1 MSTLPRLFLSLGALL
16 MLAGT
21 AQARP
26 AVQSPNF
33 KSKIAPALA
42 RALNHT
48 QGLKQYKSEYY
59 TTDYRASANNFL
71 RPRKLLRAPKY
82 DKAGMKAF
90 IFGVRAVTPH
100 TKTYKQPYS
109 RTSDVMATA
118 VRRIVGVALVDR
130 KGNVML
136 DAENLRIK
144 RTDKIDLR
152 PLFGSSM

>member
-1 MSTLPRLFLSLGALL
+1 MTTLPKLSLALGALL

-26 AVQSPNF
+26 AVQGPNF
-33 KSKIAPALA
+33 KTKIAPALA
-42 RALNHT
+42 RALNRT
-48 QGLKQYKSEYY
+48 QGLKQYRSQYY
-59 TTDYRASANNFL
+59 ATDYRASAKNFQ

-100 TKTYKQPYS
+100 TKTYAQPYS

-136 DAENLRIK
+136 DAENLRIT
-144 RTDKIDLR
+144 RTDKISLK
-152 PLFGSSM
+152 PLFGAP

>member
-1 MSTLPRLFLSLGALL
+1 MSTTLPRLFLALGALL
-16 MLAGT
+16 MVAGT
-21 AQARP
+21 AEARP
-26 AVQSPNF
+26 SVRAPGF
-33 KSKIAPALA
+33 KTKVAPALA

-59 TTDYRASANNFL
+59 TTDYRASANNFK

-100 TKTYKQPYS
+100 TKTFS
-109 RTSDVMATA
+109 RGGSEVMATA

-152 PLFGSSM
+152 ILFGGP